1 MSINL
6 NQPEVYVTP
15 TYNAHLQAAAA
26 RSGKPYPY
34 YKHTTLNELL
44 QIQVDKTPQGTLPL
58 SRYWVIGREGT
69 VDKDLGGRVQAVAT
83 YHTLEHTGL
92 FDLVPMA
99 ARPIE
104 NDLSSE
110 ERALLG
116 LRREEEHNGEMLAV
130 YYGRRIEDDGEPLTL
145 QKLTYVNGVENREE
159 YEPLKENLTPTKPIL
174 LPDGTNKVLN
184 EFITTSDRVVCKLN
198 AAQIQEV
205 IDACER
211 TLGFSELAQ
220 ITEVAI
226 VQGTDLTVTYTDHLG
241 QPFAFKEIVGA
252 QISNH
257 CCKANGSLI
266 GDDSFSMTFDIGV
279 TDSLAIG

>member
-1 MSINL
+1 MSNNL
-6 NQPEVYVTP
+6 NQPDVYVTP

-26 RSGKPYPY
+26 RSGKLYPY
-34 YKHTTLNELL
+34 YQYTTLNELL
-44 QIQVDKTPQGTLPL
+44 NIQASKTPEGTLPL
-58 SRYWVIGREGT
+58 SKYWVIGREGT
-69 VDKDLGGRVQAVAT
+69 VDKDFGGRLQPVAT
-83 YHTLEHTGL
+83 YHTLEDAGL
-92 FDLVPMA
+92 FELIPMA

-116 LRREEEHNGEMLAV
+116 LRREEEHDGKMLAV
-130 YYGRRIEDDGEPLTL
+130 YYARRIEDDGDPLTL
-145 QKLTYVNGVENREE
+145 QKVTYVNGVEERVE
-159 YEPLKENLTPTKPIL
+159 YTPLEENLKPTKPLL
-174 LPDGTNKVLN
+174 LPDGTNKVMN
-184 EFITTSDRVVCKLN
+184 EFITTSDRVVCQLN
-198 AAQIQEV
+198 SSQVQEV

-211 TLGFSELAQ
+211 TLGFAELAQ

-226 VQGTDLTVTYTDHLG
+226 VQGSDLTVTYTDHLG
-241 QPFAFKEIVGA
+241 QPFSFKEIVGA

-279 TDSLAIG
+279 TDLLGIG